1 MAKAVASIAIAAIE
15 MTATRKRP
23 RKEMKRL
30 QARLNPSRDPD
41 VAGSRGLLS

>member
-1 MAKAVASIAIAAIE
+1 MAKAVASIAIAAIG
-15 MTATRKRP
+15 MTATRKP
-23 RKEMKRL
+23 GKEMKRL